1 MSYGARRSFSQKHV
15 YNSTGFGGGVRVV
28 LGARGHEGSV
38 FFFFFGGGGGGVR
51 RKPGAMDPGRLP
63 TAKLQGSLGIEV
75 FRGLGFR
82 GFGV

>member
-38 FFFFFGGGGGGVR
+38 FFFFFGGGGGGS
-51 RKPGAMDPGRLP
+51 KKAGGY
-63 TAKLQGSLGIEV
+63 GSRQAPYSEASGFLGD
-75 FRGLGFR
+75 R
-82 GFGV
+82 GF